1 MFNPIITV
9 TLKPSKGDQSANVD
23 LTFSDKVDGTPDTVR
38 DDAWSL
44 SHHTEQPCGSIDELC
59 LESALAVAQML
70 NKGFAMHA
78 ELNAVAESVTITPEA
93 GLFQPAFDAELAPD
107 VVPSEVSDFEN
118 LEADAKAVSQ
128 KLEKA
133 LALITALR
141 APNRSVC
148 TMCDGESAIFPQHE
162 CTLCNRYGY
171 LQKVEDPPAL
181 APTKKR
187 KKSK

>member
-1 MFNPIITV
+1 MFNPVITV

-23 LTFSDKVDGTPDTVR
+23 LTFSDKVDGTPDAIR
-38 DDAWSL
+38 DDSWNL
-44 SHHTEQPCGSIDELC
+44 SSHTEQQCGEIDELC
-59 LESALAVAQML
+59 LESAVAVAQL
-70 NKGFAMHA
+70 LSKGFAMHA
-78 ELNAVAESVTITPEA
+78 ELNKASESAAVPQEA
-93 GLFQPAFDAELAPD
+93 GLFQPPFGPELAPG
-107 VVPSEVSDFEN
+107 VVPSEVADFEH

-171 LQKVEDPPAL
+171 LQKVDDA
-181 APTKKR
+181 
-187 KKSK
+187 